1 MRSGSRHRDGR
12 ALHAHRSGRTPSRA
26 LAGLVFLLVLPVLAL
41 PACPTGTPP
50 PGQQGGRTT
59 GSPARTL
66 GPPAPGLLDELR
78 WHRVV
83 FVRQDGIYTAHADGT
98 QLRKLVDL
106 KGAFEYQPDV
116 SPDGRWLALR
126 VDDGPSPGT
135 WLVASD
141 GTGAHNITKEAGLAR
156 AGSPDWAPDSRRL
169 AVVGQRT
176 GERRFGI
183 YVVSIDGRDA
193 RRITPPAWEAQYPA
207 WSPDGTQI
215 AFTRVDPSVNR
226 FDLYVTAADG
236 SQRRQLTRHA
246 AEDNYAAW
254 SPDGARLVFSS
265 ERGVAGV
272 GLWTIGADGADERF
286 LTAGGEPQW
295 EPAGVIVYDCPNLE
309 PSEESGGPG
318 HSCAVRP
325 DGSGAARLQ
334 LGEEAV
340 FPNWMPS
347 GR

>member
-1 MRSGSRHRDGR
+1 MRSAARHRDGR
-12 ALHAHRSGRTPSRA
+12 AMQAPRSGRTPSTA
-26 LAGLVFLLVLPVLAL
+26 LSGFVFLLVLSAVAL
-41 PACPTGTPP
+41 PACTTGTPP
-50 PGQQGGRTT
+50 PGRQGGGTT
-59 GSPARTL
+59 GGAAPTP
-66 GPPAPGLLDELR
+66 GPPAPGLLAELR

-106 KGAFEYQPDV
+106 KGAFEFQPDV
-116 SPDGRWLALR
+116 SPDGRWVALR

-169 AVVGQRT
+169 AVVGQRK

-183 YVVSIDGRDA
+183 YVVSIDGPDA
-193 RRITPPAWEAQYPA
+193 TRITPPAWEAQYPA

-215 AFTRVDPSVNR
+215 AFTRVDPSANS
-226 FDLYVTAADG
+226 FDLYITAPDG
-236 SQRRQLTRHA
+236 SQRRRLTRHA

-265 ERGVAGV
+265 ERGAAGL

-295 EPAGVIVYDCPNLE
+295 EPATVIVYDCPTLE
-309 PSEESGGPG
+309 PSEEAGGPG
-318 HSCAVRP
+318 HSCVVRP

-334 LGEEAV
+334 LGDEAV
-340 FPNWMPS
+340 FPNWTPS